1 MLRTQLILLDCLA
14 CSHQIPEHLGA
25 GVRYS
30 LSDLR
35 IKASRRFFL
44 TRSPALT
51 GTSVEAITS
60 TITVG
65 YSKDK
70 DQPDNS
76 HLSPDKYKALDDLF
90 QAGQAMVSGTF

>member
-1 MLRTQLILLDCLA
+1 M
-14 CSHQIPEHLGA
+14 P
-25 GVRYS
+25 

-51 GTSVEAITS
+51 GTGVGAITS

-76 HLSPDKYKALDDLF
+76 HLSPDKYKVLDITGSPRHSSRYPAFFDAVWIARRL
-90 QAGQAMVSGTF
+90 SR